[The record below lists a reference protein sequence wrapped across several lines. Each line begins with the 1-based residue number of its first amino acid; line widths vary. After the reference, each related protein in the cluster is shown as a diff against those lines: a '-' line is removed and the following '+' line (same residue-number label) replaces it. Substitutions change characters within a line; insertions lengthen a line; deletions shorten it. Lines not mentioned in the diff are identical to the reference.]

1 MLSWDKQNVVHS
13 LHEQYCKEVREKYC
27 LTQMQFD
34 IIMFLYSY
42 PQYDTA
48 SDIVRIRHLTKSHV
62 SLALSNLELKQL
74 IKIEFQRGNRKNR
87 HISLT
92 PKAMPIAADGKD
104 MQERFF
110 RTLFEGFSASD
121 IEQCRYLFDR
131 ICNNANMHL
140 KEYK

>member
-62 SLALSNLELKQL
+62 SLALSNLELKQ
-74 IKIEFQRGNRKNR
+74 
-87 HISLT
+87 
-92 PKAMPIAADGKD
+92 
-104 MQERFF
+104 
-110 RTLFEGFSASD
+110 
-121 IEQCRYLFDR
+121 
-131 ICNNANMHL
+131 
-140 KEYK
+140 